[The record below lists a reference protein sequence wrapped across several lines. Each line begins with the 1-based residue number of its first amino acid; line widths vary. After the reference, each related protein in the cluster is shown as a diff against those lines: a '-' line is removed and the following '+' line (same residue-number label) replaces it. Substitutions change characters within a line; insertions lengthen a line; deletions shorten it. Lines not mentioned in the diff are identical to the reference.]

1 MALRLT
7 KGLKEAGRSMRQGEY
22 ISRLVIRKVSAQSLI
37 VITARSRNWV
47 CRRHDKSEIWPD
59 KIWQSWQQFL
69 LR

>member
-1 MALRLT
+1 MALRLAME
-7 KGLKEAGRSMRQGEY
+7 LKEAGRSMRQGEY
-22 ISRLVIRKVSAQSLI
+22 VSRLVIRKVSAQSLI

-47 CRRHDKSEIWPD
+47 CDKSEVWPD